1 MTVAGKVQP
10 RLEHREVD
18 TRSVLQ
24 WLDPGVPDGRIMAAA
39 LRLQSDH
46 PAGVVILV
54 TTDINLQNKADAV
67 GLPYVEP
74 PIQLTS
80 ATSTAP
86 LRAS

>member
-1 MTVAGKVQP
+1 MIY
-10 RLEHREVD
+10 H
-18 TRSVLQ
+18 
-24 WLDPGVPDGRIMAAA
+24 
-39 LRLQSDH
+39 
-46 PAGVVILV
+46 
-54 TTDINLQNKADAV
+54 INLQNKADAV